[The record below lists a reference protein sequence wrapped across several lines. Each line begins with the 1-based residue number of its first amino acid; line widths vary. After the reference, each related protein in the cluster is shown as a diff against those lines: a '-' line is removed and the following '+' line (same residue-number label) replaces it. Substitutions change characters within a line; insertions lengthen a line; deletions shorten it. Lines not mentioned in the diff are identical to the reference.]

1 LRFRHGDGID
11 MQSGIV
17 DGIEDKVTQDIGQLE
32 FFVYRLDCS
41 SHCQLYAF
49 SDDSEGTGVWTL
61 REIAGR
67 HVPAPTI
74 AAAHQLRLT
83 SATRR
88 SRLKV
93 HDVLK
98 LPVPKMLAKDASFDK
113 DEFVKDLKLA
123 VYAGIL
129 GAYVQGMNVG
139 HAWSTWLGDIH

>member
-1 LRFRHGDGID
+1 MEMGSICNPGSLMGSRTRLPRILV
-11 MQSGIV
+11 SLNSSYIV
-17 DGIEDKVTQDIGQLE
+17 SIALLTVSYML
-32 FFVYRLDCS
+32 FL
-41 SHCQLYAF
+41 
-49 SDDSEGTGVWTL
+49 DDSEGTGVWTL

-93 HDVLK
+93 HDVLR
-98 LPVPKMLAKDASFDK
+98 LPVPKMLAKDASFGK